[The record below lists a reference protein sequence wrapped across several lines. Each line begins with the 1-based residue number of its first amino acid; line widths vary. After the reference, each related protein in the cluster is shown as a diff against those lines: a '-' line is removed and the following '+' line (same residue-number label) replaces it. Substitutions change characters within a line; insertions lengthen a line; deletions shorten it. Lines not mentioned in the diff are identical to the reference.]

1 MAMLIDVRSLT
12 DGQPCAILGVGH
24 TVLPETC
31 RYDNQ
36 RFILNPD
43 QAAGALSLLGRHRLF
58 HELETKFGRGQSET
72 ELAKLADEK
81 FVAATGI
88 QSRLLF
94 PGTPAELGAMAA
106 EQALEQAGVA
116 ASELDAILV
125 GTNTGSGYPSTADRV
140 KDLIGA
146 RADAV
151 CFDLQEACSVGAIAV
166 QQGWEK
172 IRSRMYRKVL
182 VVAAEKAT
190 TLASPDDYKAANL
203 FGDAA
208 FAYVLGAD
216 TIDDFVFFEAGSDPS
231 NGQSEYITKTP
242 TGFQQSGPA
251 VHKYVGKA
259 VPELLARTFERLK
272 LDPATVHHFFPHQ
285 PSAKTLDFMV
295 DNIRRR
301 WPTFN
306 PVIHRNVEEMGNTSG
321 ACTGWMISRAKAAG
335 QLQPGQFGVVA
346 TFGSGMSWGLYGFIV
361 R

>member
-1 MAMLIDVRSLT
+1 MLIDVRSLT

-24 TVLPETC
+24 TVLDEQH
-31 RYDNQ
+31 RYTNPQFIRAGLSLMGRQ
-36 RFILNPD
+36 RLFKDL
-43 QAAGALSLLGRHRLF
+43 AAGKPMPEMQLI
-58 HELETKFGRGQSET
+58 
-72 ELAKLADEK
+72 ELADAK
-81 FVAATGI
+81 FIAATGI
-88 QSRLLF
+88 QSRMMF
-94 PGTPAELGAMAA
+94 AGTAAELGAMAA
-106 EQALEQAGVA
+106 KHALASATVD

-125 GTNTGSGYPSTADRV
+125 GTNTGSGYPSTADRI

-190 TLASPDDYKAANL
+190 TLASADDYKAANL

-216 TIDDFVFFEAGSDPS
+216 PIDDFVFFEAGSDPS

-242 TGFQQSGPA
+242 TGFQQAGPA
-251 VHKYVGKA
+251 VHKYVGKV
-259 VPELLARTFERLK
+259 VPELLERTFERLH

-301 WPTFN
+301 WPAFN

-321 ACTGWMISRAKAAG
+321 ACTGWMVSRAKAAG
-335 QLQPGQFGVVA
+335 QLKSGEFCLVA